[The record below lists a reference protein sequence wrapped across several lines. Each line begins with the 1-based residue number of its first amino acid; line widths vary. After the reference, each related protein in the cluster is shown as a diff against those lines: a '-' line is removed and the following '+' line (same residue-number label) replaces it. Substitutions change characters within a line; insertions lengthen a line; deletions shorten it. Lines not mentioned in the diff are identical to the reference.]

1 MRDLVQAP
9 PPDFVSYVERCL
21 PALDSAA
28 HRLTGDD
35 VQAER
40 LARELLTLVAV
51 RWSRLRRGDAKQSL
65 SEGQSADE
73 YLVKLFC
80 QEADEL
86 GYPQM
91 MLRLDA
97 VVPTRRRSGLM
108 ASLRPIDEA
117 ELIWERARRTVR
129 RRLLLAGVA
138 GGILALVAIC
148 QRQSGS
154 PSLPEGD
161 TAPAPR
167 STVLPTGAERAPAEV
182 TGTRTVRGIPREVV
196 VPSGDGVE
204 LLSVDPV
211 RRALLLLASSRAD
224 TSPIFVLG
232 DDGKWRKVDGAP
244 WDASIWLQPSAL
256 SPDGTRAAFG
266 TSTGTVVVDL
276 TTGGSQEFH
285 SAPET
290 TQPVWLGP
298 QYLLLAPDSLV
309 DPATG
314 KASAVPDGPEDTVTP
329 RRPREPLGDPLAR
342 LVQLL
347 SAGQPATA
355 PARLRWWVPSPAGLQ
370 EASVPLN
377 GPLTELIGPWRGPGF
392 GIDGDI
398 GLVVRACV
406 PNSVPSVAQTSVVI
420 AVVRP
425 KTGRVERA
433 LLVDSAMSGNVRL
446 VGWADERR
454 VLLSL
459 IRPGSQQ
466 IVGWDLVAGGLSVVS
481 EVNSDGVVSLPELSW
496 VG

>member
-1 MRDLVQAP
+1 MRDLAQAP
-9 PPDFVSYVERCL
+9 PLDFVSYVERRL
-21 PALDSAA
+21 PALDSAT

-35 VQAER
+35 IQAER

-51 RWSRLRRGDAKQSL
+51 RWGRLRRSDAKQSL
-65 SEGQSADE
+65 PEGQSADG
-73 YLVKLFC
+73 YLGKLFR

-97 VVPTRRRSGLM
+97 VLPTRRRPGPM
-108 ASLRPIDEA
+108 EGLRPAEEA
-117 ELIWERARRTVR
+117 ELIWERGRRTVR

-148 QRQSGS
+148 QRRGGS
-154 PSLPEGD
+154 SSQPESES
-161 TAPAPR
+161 TPAPR
-167 STVLPTGAERAPAEV
+167 TTVLPTGAERAPAEV
-182 TGTRTVRGIPREVV
+182 TGTRAVRGIPAEVV
-196 VPSGDGVE
+196 VPSEDRVE
-204 LLSVDPV
+204 LLSAMPLS
-211 RRALLLLASSRAD
+211 RALLLAAASRAD
-224 TSPIFVLG
+224 TSSIFVLG

-244 WDASIWLQPSAL
+244 ALANLWLQTSAL

-266 TSTGTVVVDL
+266 TSTGTVVIDL
-276 TTGGSQEFH
+276 TTGRSSEFH

-290 TQPVWLGP
+290 TRPVWLGP
-298 QYLLLAPDSLV
+298 QYLLLAPNSLV

-314 KASAVPDGPEDTVTP
+314 KASAVPEGPEDTVTP
-329 RRPREPLGDPLAR
+329 RRPLEPLGDPLAR
-342 LVQLL
+342 LLQLL
-347 SAGQPATA
+347 SVGQPATA
-355 PARLRWWVPSPAGLQ
+355 PARLRWWVPSADGLQ
-370 EASVPLN
+370 QASVPLN

-406 PNSVPSVAQTSVVI
+406 PSAVPSVAQTSVVV

-433 LLVDSAMSGNVRL
+433 LLVDSGLSGNVRL

-459 IRPGSQQ
+459 IRPGRQQ
-466 IVGWDLVAGGLSVVS
+466 IVAWDLVAGGLSVVS

-496 VG
+496 VA